1 MPENV
6 IVDTSPI
13 FYLHRLHLI
22 ELLKKLYGTVIVPSA
37 VINELEEGRAQMA
50 DVPNL
55 HAFSWIKIE
64 HAKISKFLS
73 LIPDLGAGESEV
85 LTLGLEKP
93 ESLIIIDDL
102 LARHIAELQRLKF
115 TGTVGIIIKAK
126 HKGYIASVSDV
137 INQLIELG
145 FRLSDRLKQ
154 DIFRLVDEN
163 IS

>member
-13 FYLHRLHLI
+13 FYLHCLRLI
-22 ELLKKLYGTVIVPSA
+22 ELLKKLYATVIVPTA
-37 VINELEEGRAQMA
+37 VVNELEEGKTRGA

-64 HAKISKFLS
+64 QVKISKFLN
-73 LIPDLGAGESEV
+73 LIPDLGPGESEV
-85 LTLGLEKP
+85 LTLGLENSD
-93 ESLIIIDDL
+93 SLVIIDDL
-102 LARHIAELQRLKF
+102 LARHIAELQKLKF
-115 TGTVGIIIKAK
+115 TGTIGVIIKAK

-137 INQLIELG
+137 INQLTGLG

-154 DIFRLVDEN
+154 DILRLAED
-163 IS
+163 